1 MARISAQTEN
11 ENGKHTCCSVF
22 IKICVFPAKL
32 AINFPGLNQIETA
45 HVIIKLFSPGSQ
57 FETQHE
63 LISFHVMQPLSYY
76 IIN

>member
-1 MARISAQTEN
+1 MKMANT
-11 ENGKHTCCSVF
+11 HVVVFF

-63 LISFHVMQPLSYY
+63 LISFHVISPLVIII